1 MKNKKMF
8 FSFFLA
14 LVMVILVITSKN
26 FGSSVTANY
35 YYNANLEKYNQHLS
49 ASINSMQQLQ
59 KSLKEKKDLS
69 LNSVNMQLNECVSN
83 LRETSVAIDFFEIG
97 LNAKSEKMVYGLN
110 PIETQL
116 VNNSTILSNQ
126 TNLDNL
132 IIDTDKII
140 KDLKTIQEAHVFSE
154 NQYEK
159 IKVKWNTVIEK
170 LNIKPSSSL

>member
-1 MKNKKMF
+1 MKNKKI
-8 FSFFLA
+8 FLNA
-14 LVMVILVITSKN
+14 FLVLAMVTIVITSKN

-35 YYNANLEKYNQHLS
+35 CYNANLEKYNQHLS

-59 KSLKEKKDLS
+59 KSLKEKKDFNLY
-69 LNSVNMQLNECVSN
+69 SVHMQLSECISN

-110 PIETQL
+110 PIESQL
-116 VNNSTILSNQ
+116 VKSSTILLNH
-126 TNLDNL
+126 TNLDDL

-140 KDLKTIQEAHVFSE
+140 KDLKIIQDANIFSE

-159 IKVKWNTVIEK
+159 IQIKWNIVIEE
-170 LNIKPSSSL
+170 LNIKPESGL